1 MTGKRYELTDNQWDQ
16 VKHYFEISN
25 KNGRPYKN
33 LKNTIKIHAAVDAL
47 GNPIK
52 IILTGGQ
59 VHDIKIAPKLIIDF
73 KAKIVMADG
82 AYDSDDLR
90 RQIRKFGGTDCIK
103 KK

>member
-1 MTGKRYELTDNQWDQ
+1 MTGKRYELTDNQWD
-16 VKHYFEISN
+16 HYFEISN

-82 AYDSDDLR
+82 VYDSDELR